1 VLESAKV
8 ANILAYR
15 MRSTLLWRRGATAA
29 GIYGAAAFG
38 FLGTVVASR
47 QLSVAEYG
55 SLAIVVAATGFF
67 QTMFDLTFEE
77 ALVKFG
83 FRYAAQERYGRLRRL
98 FAVALRVK
106 LAGGLAAALM
116 LLCLAPFAG
125 WLWGGELA
133 LPFVIGA
140 GIPLAQAP
148 EGVAGAAL
156 MLRSRYDIRGLFLL
170 VSMVLRFT
178 GLAIGSHYGVW
189 QAVLGMLVAQVIAT
203 AAVWTAGR
211 RALARFPGDDH
222 EALAEERVDIK
233 AFAVQSS
240 IATGVVSVRALVA
253 PLLLGLVSPTTQV
266 ANFRNAQAP
275 QTGFASLS
283 APARMVLLAE
293 QTREWERGRR
303 EVVFRSVRRYTLAAL
318 GLSVLVVPPL
328 WFAMEWLLV
337 HVYGDKYRAAAP
349 AARLI
354 LLAAAMQLVVGWTKS
369 FPVTIGRPG
378 LRTFAHGI
386 ESATLVP
393 LVLVFGAAWGAT
405 GAAGA
410 VLAASAVF
418 VAVWT
423 VLYARIKRT
432 SSVEVDVP
440 RNEAGQVLGL

>member
-1 VLESAKV
+1 
-8 ANILAYR
+8 
-15 MRSTLLWRRGATAA
+15 
-29 GIYGAAAFG
+29 
-38 FLGTVVASR
+38 
-47 QLSVAEYG
+47 
-55 SLAIVVAATGFF
+55 
-67 QTMFDLTFEE
+67 
-77 ALVKFG
+77 
-83 FRYAAQERYGRLRRL
+83 
-98 FAVALRVK
+98 
-106 LAGGLAAALM
+106 
-116 LLCLAPFAG
+116 
-125 WLWGGELA
+125 
-133 LPFVIGA
+133 
-140 GIPLAQAP
+140 
-148 EGVAGAAL
+148 
-156 MLRSRYDIRGLFLL
+156 
-170 VSMVLRFT
+170 
-178 GLAIGSHYGVW
+178 
-189 QAVLGMLVAQVIAT
+189 MLVAQVIAT

>member
-1 VLESAKV
+1 
-8 ANILAYR
+8 
-15 MRSTLLWRRGATAA
+15 
-29 GIYGAAAFG
+29 
-38 FLGTVVASR
+38 
-47 QLSVAEYG
+47 
-55 SLAIVVAATGFF
+55 
-67 QTMFDLTFEE
+67 
-77 ALVKFG
+77 
-83 FRYAAQERYGRLRRL
+83 
-98 FAVALRVK
+98 
-106 LAGGLAAALM
+106 
-116 LLCLAPFAG
+116 
-125 WLWGGELA
+125 
-133 LPFVIGA
+133 
-140 GIPLAQAP
+140 
-148 EGVAGAAL
+148 
-156 MLRSRYDIRGLFLL
+156 
-170 VSMVLRFT
+170 
-178 GLAIGSHYGVW
+178 
-189 QAVLGMLVAQVIAT
+189 
-203 AAVWTAGR
+203 
-211 RALARFPGDDH
+211 
-222 EALAEERVDIK
+222 
-233 AFAVQSS
+233 
-240 IATGVVSVRALVA
+240 
-253 PLLLGLVSPTTQV
+253 
-266 ANFRNAQAP
+266 
-275 QTGFASLS
+275 
-283 APARMVLLAE
+283 MVLLAE

-328 WFAMEWLLV
+328 WLAMEWLLV